1 MAKTTEGA
9 IQSSPLQQK
18 LRRLYIRFKKA
29 GILWKIVL
37 YILLI
42 ALGFVFLYPI
52 LYMLTNSFMNV
63 DDLVNPTVQWLPTSF
78 FFGNYEKALEVLQY
92 GSTLLVSVFLVAIS
106 SVLQTASCALAGY
119 AFARYEFRGKGLFL
133 GLLLLVFLVP
143 TQVMLVPKYLL
154 FHNYGLLESPLAL
167 FVPAA
172 LGQGIKAPVF
182 VLIFQQYFK
191 SYPKSFDEAA
201 QLDGAGR
208 LRVFLRIA
216 IPVCI
221 PAFVVAFLFSFV
233 WYWNETTQAGTLLG
247 QGTVF
252 GLQLRTLPMRLTTFV
267 DEYNRLYPS
276 SDGSTINKINESIR
290 MAGTILTIAPLVAL
304 YCVLQR
310 QFVEGI
316 ESSGITGE

>member
-1 MAKTTEGA
+1 MAKTTEGVV
-9 IQSSPLQQK
+9 QSSPLQQK
-18 LRRLYIRFKKA
+18 LRQLYIRFKKA

-52 LYMLTNSFMNV
+52 LYMLTNSFMGV

-78 FFGNYEKALEVLQY
+78 FLGNYEKALKVLQF

-106 SVLQTASCALAGY
+106 SCLQTASCALAGY
-119 AFARYEFRGKGLFL
+119 AFARYDFRGKGLFL

-216 IPVCI
+216 IPVCV

-233 WYWNETTQAGTLLG
+233 WYWNETTQAGMLLG
-247 QGTVF
+247 QGAIF
-252 GLQLRTLPMRLTTFV
+252 GQQLRTLPM
-267 DEYNRLYPS
+267 
-276 SDGSTINKINESIR
+276 
-290 MAGTILTIAPLVAL
+290 
-304 YCVLQR
+304 
-310 QFVEGI
+310 
-316 ESSGITGE
+316 